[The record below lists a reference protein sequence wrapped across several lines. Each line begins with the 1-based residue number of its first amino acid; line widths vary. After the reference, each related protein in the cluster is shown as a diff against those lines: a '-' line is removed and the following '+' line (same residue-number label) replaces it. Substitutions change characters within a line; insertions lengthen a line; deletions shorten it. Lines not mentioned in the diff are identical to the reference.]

1 METISEEDRAKTKK
15 KEADRIKAMR
25 QEKSKE
31 EKIKTKN
38 KDADRKRARR
48 KENSKKARDKHTGN
62 ENDIYNY
69 SIFFLL
75 N

>member
-1 METISEEDRAKTKK
+1 MNKNQK

-38 KDADRKRARR
+38 KDADQKRARR

-62 ENDIYNY
+62 GDDIYNY
-69 SIFFLL
+69 SIYILL